1 MLQITVSFPNITVCI
16 FRTINENLRRH
27 ISILE
32 KIDPKRL
39 TTTLQGKIKHFLK
52 ILVETA
58 TKLASYIE
66 SF

>member
-1 MLQITVSFPNITVCI
+1 MVNLPNINFCI

-39 TTTLQGKIKHFLK
+39 TTTLKVKVKHFLR
-52 ILVETA
+52 ILDETA
-58 TKLASYIE
+58 TKLESYIE
-66 SF
+66 SL